1 MEFLDHIVVLFLIF
15 WGASILFSV
24 VTAPICTPSNKE
36 FFPPHTD
43 TCYFCLFK
51 MAFLTSCFKFAFP
64 FFSVTLL
71 FWLRWV
77 FVGAQLFW
85 SCGEW
90 CTDFSQWL
98 LLLWSRGCRHAG
110 FHSCG
115 SWALG
120 QKLVVVACRPSC
132 SAAWGIFPDQGL
144 NPCIL
149 PWQVDSLS
157 LIHCGKPCISFK
169 HFFKIIVG
177 CIGPSFLPLGFFLQL
192 RRGGAALCCSARASH
207 YYSLAAEHR
216 L

>member
-1 MEFLDHIVVLFLIF
+1 MVPSFSGAAASGAQTSPSGFSCCGAGAVGMRASIVVAHGL
-15 WGASILFSV
+15 S
-24 VTAPICTPSNKE
+24 
-36 FFPPHTD
+36 
-43 TCYFCLFK
+43 
-51 MAFLTSCFKFAFP
+51 
-64 FFSVTLL
+64 
-71 FWLRWV
+71 
-77 FVGAQLFW
+77 
-85 SCGEW
+85 
-90 CTDFSQWL
+90 
-98 LLLWSRGCRHAG
+98 
-110 FHSCG
+110 SCG

-207 YYSLAAEHR
+207 YYSLVAEHR